1 MDRSNLAPLTTWI
14 SPATLKML
22 QMHKA
27 SSGLRI
33 QDIVE
38 AALVAHLK
46 KKRAKTPENGEDDK
60 YDMSSP
66 SPLRYPGGKSRAL
79 KFLDP
84 YLPKRVDEYR
94 EPFGGGLSV
103 AFHVASR
110 YPHASIWIND
120 AYAPLVAFW
129 RVVQDRHGAAELFAR
144 ISAIKASSDEAALR
158 KANLAARKVLQSG
171 AVDDLTLAQAIYLTN
186 RTAFSAL
193 VGTYSPTSA
202 IRWMKQPDDRLLT
215 CWSLMQGWTITCYDY
230 TVLMNSPWSGR
241 DPFLFLDP
249 PYKVKE
255 ARLYGFNGSLHQGF
269 DHAAFH
275 AAVHAIPI
283 PTMVTLQRGVRR
295 RVRPLPNLPPVRSRV
310 HDAVESRLPVEAGY
324 ETRIAGHHL
333 RGATSLPGGGRVVRR
348 VTTPNAGRGD
358 PPSCSPIRGRPKLLA
373 TSSYVSP
380 SLMRWTMFRA

>member
-1 MDRSNLAPLTTWI
+1 
-14 SPATLKML
+14 
-22 QMHKA
+22 
-27 SSGLRI
+27 
-33 QDIVE
+33 
-38 AALVAHLK
+38 
-46 KKRAKTPENGEDDK
+46 
-60 YDMSSP
+60 MSSP

-283 PTMVTLQRGVRR
+283 PTMVTYNAEFAGEYAPYPICHLYDHGYTMQSN
-295 RVRPLPNLPPVRSRV
+295 PDYRSKQGMKR
-310 HDAVESRLPVEAGY
+310 EL
-324 ETRIAGHHL
+324 L
-333 RGATSLPGGGRVVRR
+333 
-348 VTTPNAGRGD
+348 VTTYGE
-358 PPSCSPIRGRPKLLA
+358 RPAFLA
-373 TSSYVSP
+373 
-380 SLMRWTMFRA
+380 AAE